1 MPNAADS
8 AYAARMMS
16 KPIPE
21 GLTSDPS
28 YRIFYDP
35 PEMIQQAFGGRPWF
49 FETGCVR
56 VHRVGIFKGLGW
68 ELDPMLARQ
77 CELEVTGVRI
87 IARRLRTGHE
97 QLYDMEFVVRELNEE
112 DRMAPVPVR
121 IVASRTG
128 LRVHELKP
136 AYGEVLGE
144 HVL

>member
-1 MPNAADS
+1 MPTAADS

-21 GLTSDPS
+21 GMTADPE

-35 PEMIQQAFGGRPWF
+35 PELIQMAFGGRPWF

-56 VHRVGIFKGLGW
+56 VHRVGVFKGLGW
-68 ELDPMLARQ
+68 ELDPMLQAQ
-77 CELEVTGVRI
+77 CELEATGVRI
-87 IARRLRTGHE
+87 IARRLRPGQA
-97 QLYDMEFVVRELNEE
+97 QLFDMEFVHRQLDEE
-112 DRMAPVPVR
+112 DRMAPVPIR
-121 IVASRTG
+121 IVASRMG
-128 LRVHELKP
+128 LTADQLKP